1 MQLRG
6 KNMRLKQLQEKRNS
20 IVEEMNGMFTEER
33 AFDKTEFTTK
43 EAEVSEID
51 AEIRA
56 LEKVA
61 ELNKVESK
69 TEERKGVVKMDL
81 RKDIIE
87 GREIPFGEMRAN
99 EYTNG
104 GDTAIGKKTYADSIF
119 EGLERVSQLYNKVR
133 KENIKGD
140 KVLPVAK
147 GDLGEFVLTDELGK
161 YVANKQ
167 NFETIDLHAEKLTN
181 LVVMS
186 NEILEDNEYN
196 LETFLKN
203 KLTMS
208 LAKSLDKVIVKGNA
222 KMDGLEGITE
232 AEGAHKVAQKA
243 NGVITSDE
251 IVDLFYA
258 LPLAYRNDAVWI
270 FSDQTCKALSK
281 LKDSQDRPLLVNSYN
296 EEGFGEG
303 YKLMGRDVIVND
315 HMAELTANAGGKP
328 MMFVNLDKAIVVGL
342 RKNLTIQKDTSVGFL
357 NDSTAIKSNAR
368 LDIKRLLGEAVAYL
382 ETV

>member
-6 KNMRLKQLQEKRNS
+6 KNVRLKQLQEKRNA

-147 GDLGEFVLTDELGK
+147 GDLGEFVLTDELGE

-232 AEGAHKVAQKA
+232 AEGAHKVDQKA

>member
-1 MQLRG
+1 
-6 KNMRLKQLQEKRNS
+6 MRIKELQEKRNL
-20 IVEEMNGMFTEER
+20 IVEEMDKMTTEER
-33 AFDKTEFTTK
+33 AFDSVKFNEK
-43 EAEVSEID
+43 HQEIKKID
-51 AEIRA
+51 EEIRA
-56 LEKVA
+56 LETVA
-61 ELNKVESK
+61 ELNKVE
-69 TEERKGVVKMDL
+69 TIIEERKDSDKMEL
-81 RKDIIE
+81 RT
-87 GREIPFGEMRAN
+87 EIKNGTEIKFGEMRAN
-99 EYTNG
+99 EYTNS

-147 GDLGEFVLTDELGK
+147 GDLGEFVLTDELGE

-167 NFETIDLHAEKLTN
+167 NFETVDLHAEKLTN
-181 LVVMS
+181 LVILS
-186 NEILEDNEYN
+186 DEILEDNEYN

-203 KLTMS
+203 KLTNS
-208 LAKSLDKVIVKGNA
+208 LAKSLDKVLIKGNA
-222 KMDGLEGITE
+222 KMHGLAGVTEKEG
-232 AEGAHKVAQKA
+232 GHKVVQKA
-243 NGVITSDE
+243 NGVITSEE
-251 IVDLFYA
+251 IIDLFYS

-303 YKLMGRDVIVND
+303 YKLMGREVIVND
-315 HMAELTANAGGKP
+315 NMSELDAATGEKS
-328 MMFVNLDKAIVVGL
+328 MMIVNLDKAVVVGL

-357 NDSTAIKSNAR
+357 NDSTAIKATAR

-382 ETV
+382 ECK